1 MQNADSNEEVMQI
14 ADSNENVDF
23 SEEPVQT
30 ADSVNHLCPGRAAIL
45 V

>member
-1 MQNADSNEEVMQI
+1 MQNADSNEEVVQN

-23 SEEPVQT
+23 SEEAVES